1 MLVKVK
7 VILARSAK
15 LKQMKGPLLPQ
26 VADCTKDNR
35 KRHKHVFFSYFLC
48 LAKGSLEFA
57 DDFVLKVQR
66 FLTPTCNDCWCING
80 SIQQKDKI
88 K

>member
-1 MLVKVK
+1 MK
-7 VILARSAK
+7 VILARSTK

-48 LAKGSLEFA
+48 LAKVSLEFA
-57 DDFVLKVQR
+57 HDFVLKVQR
-66 FLTPTCNDCWCING
+66 FLTQLAMTAGALMGAYN
-80 SIQQKDKI
+80 KKI